1 MTVTGSGERGA
12 GSGERGAG
20 SGERGSRDRVITA
33 GWRVLCEVTNGWGD
47 HTELSWT
54 EGSRPSE
61 AGAWGQPTNGTRG
74 LHRHDVMLDT
84 KLQLLKPLL
93 TPELAFSTTP

>member
-1 MTVTGSGERGA
+1 MNLPYVQRDRER
-12 GSGERGAG
+12 ERGAG

-74 LHRHDVMLDT
+74 PHRHDVMLET
-84 KLQLLKPLL
+84 GLQLLNSLL